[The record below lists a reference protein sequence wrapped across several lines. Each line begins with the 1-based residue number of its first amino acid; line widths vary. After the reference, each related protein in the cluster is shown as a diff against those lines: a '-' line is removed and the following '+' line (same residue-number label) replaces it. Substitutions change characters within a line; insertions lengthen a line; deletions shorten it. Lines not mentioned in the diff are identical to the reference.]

1 VRVEEAEAAVVRELF
16 AQYLEPGGS
25 LAGLAKHLYALGVY
39 ALGVPTPT
47 GKRCWRPNTIR
58 LILTNPAYTGQVYAG
73 RRRVRRA
80 QLRWSALRPVGHHGE
95 SATPSPPET
104 WLAVAPI
111 PALVRQDQFDQA
123 QAKLAQNHQFA
134 RRHNTAHSYLLR
146 ALVSCGV
153 CQLGCVGRWSHPGY
167 TSYCCRGKTHPIQSG
182 RQQRCRAR
190 FIPAAQLDELV
201 WGDLC
206 DLLTHPQSLHHAL
219 ERAHGGH
226 WLPQE
231 LQELQELQARREQ
244 LRRGRQQLEAQLDR
258 LSEAYL
264 QGVMPLAE
272 YRRRR
277 QTLEQRQNALARQ
290 IEQLET
296 QARDHQ
302 ALVGVV
308 ASVDALCQR
317 VQAGLAQATFEQKRH
332 LVELLIDRVIVTNGD
347 VEIRYVIPTTPAS
360 EHVRFCYLRT
370 DYFQVEAPHVGAPG
384 AIQIGDGPQILG
396 RVPPEPERLRL
407 AGVLG
412 QATDL
417 NEQERSWDKGSAT
430 ARIALGVL
438 PLGLGMQPGPR
449 THAHR
454 AILLILD
461 SKVIG
466 RDGPSL
472 GRITDKLVT
481 MAAWSSGVRL
491 GGGLR
496 VETAPGAKAHQN
508 SGAGVTQRLSE
519 LNGIVA
525 SIEEEP
531 GQRIFPRQVRDKGG
545 DLLGS
550 HRIDILLG
558 TQALHAHRRRPTL
571 ASEADLGDPGIGPT
585 CDDGLPC
592 GVARGVIVE
601 RTPRTRF
608 GVAARPDAGIDRI
621 ERLTSRQGMLGK
633 QGLQAWHAD
642 PPSAQRVI
650 ETAPATSMLR
660 LDAEQWERG
669 DGAGR
674 EQGVTQL
681 KQSVSSTPKGRIGGG
696 TNGDQRGK
704 MSGVHASQSVTLRHS
719 PEAPHSPLRG

>member
-1 VRVEEAEAAVVRELF
+1 LASACGGGGYASCKRGSCCPGHDHPTPCGWTGERPRDPAGVRVEEAEAAVVRELF

-25 LAGLAKHLYALGVY
+25 LAGLAKHLYALGV
-39 ALGVPTPT
+39 PTPT
-47 GKRCWRPNTIR
+47 GQRCWRPNTIR
-58 LILTNPAYTGQVYAG
+58 LILTNPAYTAQVYAG

-111 PALVRQDQFDQA
+111 PALVSQDQFDQA
-123 QAKLAQNHQFA
+123 QAKLAQNQQFA
-134 RRHNTAHSYLLR
+134 RRHTTAHSYLLR

-219 ERAHGGH
+219 HHALERAHGGH

-231 LQELQELQARREQ
+231 PQALQARREQ
-244 LRRGRQQLEAQLDR
+244 WRRGRQQLEAQLDR

-332 LVELLIDRVIVTNGD
+332 RVELLIDRVIVTNGD

-370 DYFQVEAPHVGAPG
+370 DYFDPEPLAIPGDRLLCAGLIRRQIPGLIRPRLVERALHMARQAPAEGDIDPQITGATLVALPIAHVGRPPDLTRS
-384 AIQIGDGPQILG
+384 QPFRPQPRARAVSG
-396 RVPPEPERLRL
+396 NQARPSRDAHHVVK
-407 AGVLG
+407 AVLL
-412 QATDL
+412 QP
-417 NEQERSWDKGSAT
+417 RKKG
-430 ARIALGVL
+430 
-438 PLGLGMQPGPR
+438 
-449 THAHR
+449 
-454 AILLILD
+454 
-461 SKVIG
+461 
-466 RDGPSL
+466 
-472 GRITDKLVT
+472 
-481 MAAWSSGVRL
+481 
-491 GGGLR
+491 
-496 VETAPGAKAHQN
+496 
-508 SGAGVTQRLSE
+508 GAG
-519 LNGIVA
+519 
-525 SIEEEP
+525 
-531 GQRIFPRQVRDKGG
+531 K
-545 DLLGS
+545 
-550 HRIDILLG
+550 
-558 TQALHAHRRRPTL
+558 
-571 ASEADLGDPGIGPT
+571 
-585 CDDGLPC
+585 
-592 GVARGVIVE
+592 
-601 RTPRTRF
+601 
-608 GVAARPDAGIDRI
+608 
-621 ERLTSRQGMLGK
+621 
-633 QGLQAWHAD
+633 
-642 PPSAQRVI
+642 
-650 ETAPATSMLR
+650 AT
-660 LDAEQWERG
+660 
-669 DGAGR
+669 
-674 EQGVTQL
+674 
-681 KQSVSSTPKGRIGGG
+681 VS
-696 TNGDQRGK
+696 
-704 MSGVHASQSVTLRHS
+704 
-719 PEAPHSPLRG
+719 

>member
-1 VRVEEAEAAVVRELF
+1 MQRIGVYARVSTARQVEAQSTEQQLERLRAHVAAHAGEGWDLREEHVFRDDGFSGARLQRPGLDRLRDAVAAAALDRVLVTAPDRLARNYVHQMVLLEELERHDCQVDFLERPMSQDPHDHLLLQIRSAVAEYERTLMAERMRRGRLRKLQAGVLLPWTRPPYALRLDPERPRDPAGVRVEEAEAAVVRELF

-25 LAGLAKHLYALGVY
+25 LAGLAKHLYALGV
-39 ALGVPTPT
+39 PTPT
-47 GKRCWRPNTIR
+47 GKRCWHPNTIR

-111 PALVRQDQFDQA
+111 PALVSQDQFDQA
-123 QAKLAQNHQFA
+123 QAKLAQNQQFA

-167 TSYCCRGKTHPIQSG
+167 TYYCCRGKTHPIQSG

-206 DLLTHPQSLHHAL
+206 DLLTHPQSLQHAL

-226 WLPQE
+226 WLP
-231 LQELQELQARREQ
+231 QELQARREQ

-296 QARDHQ
+296 QACDHQ

-370 DYFQVEAPHVGAPG
+370 DYFHDVATGIDGCVKEERPPRSSGSLRALVTPLWNGVLDLSLPQQAATAWVTVALVSDEPVWARPWSPAATGAWDPDAVQHRLQLRTVMALSWADHDGERPSTAVTGQMELGGQPASAPSEPLVARVGDPFFSSA
-384 AIQIGDGPQILG
+384 
-396 RVPPEPERLRL
+396 RLR
-407 AGVLG
+407 
-412 QATDL
+412 
-417 NEQERSWDKGSAT
+417 
-430 ARIALGVL
+430 
-438 PLGLGMQPGPR
+438 
-449 THAHR
+449 
-454 AILLILD
+454 
-461 SKVIG
+461 
-466 RDGPSL
+466 
-472 GRITDKLVT
+472 
-481 MAAWSSGVRL
+481 
-491 GGGLR
+491 
-496 VETAPGAKAHQN
+496 
-508 SGAGVTQRLSE
+508 
-519 LNGIVA
+519 
-525 SIEEEP
+525 
-531 GQRIFPRQVRDKGG
+531 
-545 DLLGS
+545 
-550 HRIDILLG
+550 
-558 TQALHAHRRRPTL
+558 RRRAPL
-571 ASEADLGDPGIGPT
+571 A
-585 CDDGLPC
+585 C
-592 GVARGVIVE
+592 
-601 RTPRTRF
+601 
-608 GVAARPDAGIDRI
+608 
-621 ERLTSRQGMLGK
+621 
-633 QGLQAWHAD
+633 
-642 PPSAQRVI
+642 
-650 ETAPATSMLR
+650 
-660 LDAEQWERG
+660 
-669 DGAGR
+669 
-674 EQGVTQL
+674 
-681 KQSVSSTPKGRIGGG
+681 
-696 TNGDQRGK
+696 
-704 MSGVHASQSVTLRHS
+704 
-719 PEAPHSPLRG
+719 

>member
-1 VRVEEAEAAVVRELF
+1 MQRIGVYARVSTARQAEAQSTEQQLERLRAHVAAHAGEGWDLREEHVFRDDGFSGARLQRPGLDRLRDAVAAAALDRVLVTAPDRLARNYVHQMVLLEELERHDCQVDFLERPMSQDPHDHLLLQIRSAVAEYERTLIAERMRRGRLRKLQAGVLLPWTRPPYALRLDPERPRDPAGVRVEEAEAAVVRELF

-25 LAGLAKHLYALGVY
+25 LAGLAKHLYALGV
-39 ALGVPTPT
+39 PTPT
-47 GKRCWRPNTIR
+47 GKRCWHPNTIR

-111 PALVRQDQFDQA
+111 PALVSQDQFDQA
-123 QAKLAQNHQFA
+123 QAKLAQNQQFA

-167 TSYCCRGKTHPIQSG
+167 AYYCCRGKTHPIQSG

-231 LQELQELQARREQ
+231 LQARREQ
-244 LRRGRQQLEAQLDR
+244 VRRGRQQLEAQLDR

-277 QTLEQRQNALARQ
+277 PTLEQRQHALARQ

-302 ALVGVV
+302 ALIGVV

-347 VEIRYVIPTTPAS
+347 VEIRYVIPTTRAS
-360 EHVRFCYLRT
+360 EHVRFCHLRT
-370 DYFQVEAPHVGAPG
+370 DYFDHVATG
-384 AIQIGDGPQILG
+384 IDGFVKEEGPSWSNC
-396 RVPPEPERLRL
+396 PLRTL
-407 AGVLG
+407 VVSLWNGVL
-412 QATDL
+412 DL
-417 NEQERSWDKGSAT
+417 PLAQPPPT
-430 ARIALGVL
+430 ARIAVAFVGDE
-438 PLGLGMQPGPR
+438 PI
-449 THAHR
+449 R
-454 AILLILD
+454 A
-461 SKVIG
+461 
-466 RDGPSL
+466 R
-472 GRITDKLVT
+472 
-481 MAAWSSGVRL
+481 AWS
-491 GGGLR
+491 
-496 VETAPGAKAHQN
+496 
-508 SGAGVTQRLSE
+508 
-519 LNGIVA
+519 
-525 SIEEEP
+525 
-531 GQRIFPRQVRDKGG
+531 
-545 DLLGS
+545 
-550 HRIDILLG
+550 
-558 TQALHAHRRRPTL
+558 
-571 ASEADLGDPGIGPT
+571 
-585 CDDGLPC
+585 
-592 GVARGVIVE
+592 
-601 RTPRTRF
+601 
-608 GVAARPDAGIDRI
+608 
-621 ERLTSRQGMLGK
+621 
-633 QGLQAWHAD
+633 
-642 PPSAQRVI
+642 PPSA
-650 ETAPATSMLR
+650 
-660 LDAEQWERG
+660 
-669 DGAGR
+669 GAWARMPSKTG
-674 EQGVTQL
+674 
-681 KQSVSSTPKGRIGGG
+681 SSCVL
-696 TNGDQRGK
+696 
-704 MSGVHASQSVTLRHS
+704 S
-719 PEAPHSPLRG
+719 